1 MKSDLLTHPQASA
14 YVSPWSLRRRC
25 ALLAWDYAWA
35 LTCAWTPKPLNP
47 WRLVVLRWFGAEIHG
62 TPFVHPRARIQQPWN
77 LALHHRACLGD
88 RAHAYA
94 LGRIV
99 LHEAATIAQ
108 EAYLCTGTHDFTSP
122 ALSLQ
127 TAPIVVKR
135 GAFVGARA
143 FVLPGVTLG
152 AGCIVGA
159 MAVVTR
165 DVPDGATVA
174 GNPARILVRRKGPL
188 PPRGQ
193 TLMPPS
199 GDNGPRRA

>member
-1 MKSDLLTHPQASA
+1 MKPDLLTHSQASA
-14 YVSPWSLRRRC
+14 YASPWSWRRRC

-47 WRLVVLRWFGAEIHG
+47 WRLLVLRMFGAEIHG
-62 TPFVHPRARIQQPWN
+62 TPFVHPRARVQQPWN
-77 LALHHRACLGD
+77 LVLHHRACLGD

-94 LGRIV
+94 LGRII
-99 LHEAATIAQ
+99 LHTAATIAQ

-122 ALSLQ
+122 ELPLQ
-127 TAPIVVKR
+127 TAAIIVGR

-152 AGCIVGA
+152 AGCVVGA

-165 DVPDGATVA
+165 DVPAGAIVA
-174 GNPARILVRRKGPL
+174 GNPAILLAWRQGPL
-188 PPRGQ
+188 RAEGQ

-199 GDNGPRRA
+199 ADNGPGHA